1 MSQPSAPLKILIS
14 GKTGQVAIELQKHLA
29 GLGELIVLGRDAL
42 DLSQPEQIRAQVR
55 AHMPDLIINAGAHTA
70 VDLAESEPDL
80 AFAING
86 TAPGVLAEEA
96 KALGIPLIHYS
107 TDYVFDG
114 SKPAPYTE
122 DDQPNPLGVYGK
134 SKLAGEQAIAA
145 AGGQYLI
152 LRTSWVYSTHG
163 KNFLLTMQ
171 RLLPEKTE
179 LRVVADQIG
188 APTWAGTIAQSTRA
202 LIERWQAGE
211 AGAWGVVEPLRAAS
225 ISTSSVRRDT
235 RLRTTRLYVASES
248 NGGSSPADNGA
259 GRLRATTGLAARA
272 SVGAAAAAASGASS
286 IKASR
291 MMRRGSYWRGSSF
304 FQSTSSNSGPISSR
318 MRSFAPFAIARS

>member
-1 MSQPSAPLKILIS
+1 MSPSSTPLKILIS
-14 GKTGQVAIELQKHLA
+14 GKTGQVAIELQKHLV

-42 DLSQPEQIRAQVR
+42 DLSQPEQIRAQIR
-55 AHMPDLIINAGAHTA
+55 AHKPDLIINAGAHTA

-134 SKLAGEQAIAA
+134 SKRAGEQAIAA
-145 AGGQYLI
+145 VGGQHLI

-171 RLLPEKTE
+171 RLLPEKPE

-211 AGAWGVVEPLRAAS
+211 AGAWGVYHLTAQGETSWFGFTQAIAEYLTAQGKPCATLEP
-225 ISTSSVRRDT
+225 IPTSAYPT
-235 RLRTTRLYVASES
+235 
-248 NGGSSPADNGA
+248 P
-259 GRLRATTGLAARA
+259 AARPLN
-272 SVGAAAAAASGASS
+272 
-286 IKASR
+286 SR
-291 MMRRGSYWRGSSF
+291 LDC
-304 FQSTSSNSGPISSR
+304 SR
-318 MRSFAPFAIARS
+318 LAREWHVSQPEWQNALDECVAEQR